1 MLGGRPC
8 DEVCLPFCVLQS
20 SALKTA
26 IVFKKNRRENLFI
39 PIKTANFADR
49 IYKVVSMSKTLYSL
63 ALSSVISLDIAAMS
77 LPPHFSAGSGMARG
91 AIVAKLPLKDG
102 YGFERKNGI
111 GRKLNTFCDDNKAKV
126 TKLEEF

>member
-1 MLGGRPC
+1 MMRFASLFG
-8 DEVCLPFCVLQS
+8 VLQS

-26 IVFKKNRRENLFI
+26 IVKKKRRENLFI

-77 LPPHFSAGSGMARG
+77 IPPHFSAGSGMARG
-91 AIVAKLPLKDG
+91 AIVAKLPL
-102 YGFERKNGI
+102 
-111 GRKLNTFCDDNKAKV
+111 
-126 TKLEEF
+126 

>member
-8 DEVCLPFCVLQS
+8 DEVCLPFWRS
-20 SALKTA
+20 SKLGFEDGDC
-26 IVFKKNRRENLFI
+26 FKKKRRENLFI

-77 LPPHFSAGSGMARG
+77 LPPHFSAGSGMAKLSGTGCHRG
-91 AIVAKLPLKDG
+91 
-102 YGFERKNGI
+102 
-111 GRKLNTFCDDNKAKV
+111 KV
-126 TKLEEF
+126 TSPGRIRL

>member
-1 MLGGRPC
+1 MMRFASLFG
-8 DEVCLPFCVLQS
+8 VLQS

-26 IVFKKNRRENLFI
+26 IVFLKNRRENLFI

-77 LPPHFSAGSGMARG
+77 LPPHFSAGSGMAKLGGTGCHRG
-91 AIVAKLPLKDG
+91 
-102 YGFERKNGI
+102 
-111 GRKLNTFCDDNKAKV
+111 KV
-126 TKLEEF
+126 TSQGRIRL

>member
-1 MLGGRPC
+1 MMRFASLFG
-8 DEVCLPFCVLQS
+8 VLQS

>member
-1 MLGGRPC
+1 MMRFASLFG
-8 DEVCLPFCVLQS
+8 VLQS

-26 IVFKKNRRENLFI
+26 IVKKRRENLFI

-77 LPPHFSAGSGMARG
+77 LPPHFSAGSGMAKLGGTGCHRG
-91 AIVAKLPLKDG
+91 
-102 YGFERKNGI
+102 
-111 GRKLNTFCDDNKAKV
+111 KV
-126 TKLEEF
+126 TSQGRIRL

>member
-1 MLGGRPC
+1 MMRFASLFG
-8 DEVCLPFCVLQS
+8 VLQS

-26 IVFKKNRRENLFI
+26 IVLKKNRRENLFI

-77 LPPHFSAGSGMARG
+77 IPPHFSAGSGMARG
-91 AIVAKLPLKDG
+91 AIVARLPLMDG

>member
-1 MLGGRPC
+1 MMRFASLFG
-8 DEVCLPFCVLQS
+8 VLQS

-26 IVFKKNRRENLFI
+26 IVKKKRRENLFI

-77 LPPHFSAGSGMARG
+77 LPPHFSAGSGMAKLGGTGCHRG
-91 AIVAKLPLKDG
+91 
-102 YGFERKNGI
+102 
-111 GRKLNTFCDDNKAKV
+111 KV
-126 TKLEEF
+126 TSDRKSVV